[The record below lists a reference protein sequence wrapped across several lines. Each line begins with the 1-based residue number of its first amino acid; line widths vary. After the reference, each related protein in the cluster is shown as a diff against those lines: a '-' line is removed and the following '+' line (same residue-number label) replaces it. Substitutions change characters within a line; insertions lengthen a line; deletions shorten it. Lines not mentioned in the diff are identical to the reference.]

1 MGFALPPSSLKD
13 SDQERTMPES
23 VKQPLEFKS
32 SSPRAI
38 ERLIREVEG
47 SGPLAAAAY
56 NRTYN
61 RHNR

>member
-1 MGFALPPSSLKD
+1 
-13 SDQERTMPES
+13 MPES
-23 VKQPLEFKS
+23 VKQPLQFEP

-47 SGPLAAAAY
+47 SGPVAATAY